1 MPYGI
6 AAAYRRGSRV
16 TIEVELPD
24 RGEQSQRGWTDN
36 LVDPRE
42 WLDVANDGEGLR
54 VKLYV
59 CRPRVNA
66 GRRARVA

>member
-6 AAAYRRGSRV
+6 AAAYRRGNRV

-24 RGEQSQRGWTDN
+24 HGEQSQRGWTDN

-42 WLDVANDGEGLR
+42 WLDVANDAEGLR

-59 CRPRVNA
+59 CRPRYA
-66 GRRARVA
+66 ARRRTRVA